1 MSEQQKRV
9 STPENGHG
17 GKRPRGLTTPDGGV
31 KQERRGQELAEAS
44 QGGEGEGAVVD
55 VQAMEEPQ
63 INIRIPVARL
73 HCHACLLPFKP
84 PTFKVSFLRGNLNL
98 CFFLDGWGF
107 LLGN

>member
-1 MSEQQKRV
+1 MSEQRRV
-9 STPENGHG
+9 STPESGRG
-17 GKRPRGLTTPDGGV
+17 GKRPREQATPGGGI
-31 KQERRGQELAEAS
+31 KQERRGQEQVEAS
-44 QGGEGEGAVVD
+44 QGGEGVGAVVT
-55 VQAMEEPQ
+55 VQTMEELEM
-63 INIRIPVARL
+63 NIRIPVARL